1 MVENII
7 NRFKFPYFQD
17 ASIDLQTDTVSFLVM
32 QMHKYQQEKGR
43 AFSYFSILA
52 KNYLILGNNEHWK
65 FKKIQHRIDT
75 NASEYAFDII
85 DESQHRKQNDD
96 IPEFVVLM
104 LEYWE
109 NNLTTVFVKRQEIMI
124 ADAVLTLFRRSV
136 NIENFNKKALY
147 LMIREMTGLR
157 TQYITA
163 VVNKMRDHNNILV
176 KEYNTIGYFDTELC
190 LEEFL

>member
-1 MVENII
+1 M
-7 NRFKFPYFQD
+7 
-17 ASIDLQTDTVSFLVM
+17 DTVSFLVM
-32 QMHKYQQEKGR
+32 QMGKYMQEKGR

-65 FKKIQHRIDT
+65 LLKQSQRINT
-75 NASEYAFDII
+75 NASEYAFDIV
-85 DESQHRKQNDD
+85 DELQNQRQNDD
-96 IPEFVVLM
+96 IPEYVRLM

-109 NNLTTVFVKRQEIMI
+109 NNLTTVFVKRQEMMI
-124 ADAVLTLFRRSV
+124 ADAVLTLFRRSI

-163 VVNKMRDHNNILV
+163 VVNKMREHNDILIE
-176 KEYNTIGYFDTELC
+176 EYNAIGYFDTEMC
-190 LEEFL
+190 LDDFT

>member
-1 MVENII
+1 
-7 NRFKFPYFQD
+7 
-17 ASIDLQTDTVSFLVM
+17 M
-32 QMHKYQQEKGR
+32 QMNKYQQEKGR

-65 FKKIQHRIDT
+65 FKKTSQRIDT
-75 NASEYAFDII
+75 NASEYAFDIV
-85 DESQHRKQNDD
+85 DEGLEKKRNSD
-96 IPEFVVLM
+96 IPEYVKLM

-109 NNLTTVFVKRQEIMI
+109 NNLTSVFIKRQEIMI
-124 ADAVLTLFRRSV
+124 ADAVLTLFRRSI

-163 VVNKMRDHNNILV
+163 VVNKMRDHNNILID
-176 KEYNTIGYFDTELC
+176 EYNAIGYFDTEMC
-190 LEEFL
+190 LDDFI

>member
-1 MVENII
+1 MN
-7 NRFKFPYFQD
+7 
-17 ASIDLQTDTVSFLVM
+17 
-32 QMHKYQQEKGR
+32 KYQQEKGR

-65 FKKIQHRIDT
+65 YKKSSHRIDT
-75 NASEYAFDII
+75 NASEHAFDII
-85 DESQHRKQNDD
+85 DEDQDQKQNDD
-96 IPEFVVLM
+96 TPEFVRLM

-109 NNLTTVFVKRQEIMI
+109 THLASVFSKRQEMMI
-124 ADAVLTLFRRSV
+124 ADAVLTLFRRSI

-163 VVNKMRDHNNILV
+163 VVNKMREHNDVLME
-176 KEYNTIGYFDTELC
+176 EYNAIGYFDTKKC
-190 LEEFL
+190 LDDFT

>member
-1 MVENII
+1 VESII
-7 NRFKFPYFQD
+7 NRFKFPHFQD
-17 ASIDLQTDTVSFLVM
+17 ASIDLQGDTISFLVM

-43 AFSYFSILA
+43 AFSYFSILT

-65 FKKIQHRIDT
+65 FKKISQRIDA
-75 NASEYAFDII
+75 NASEYAFDVI
-85 DESQHRKQNDD
+85 DEAQHRKQNDD
-96 IPEFVVLM
+96 IPEFVKMM
-104 LEYWE
+104 LDYWE
-109 NNLTTVFVKRQEIMI
+109 NNLTTVFVKRQEMMI
-124 ADAVLTLFRRSV
+124 ADAVLTLFRRSI

-163 VVNKMRDHNNILV
+163 VVNKMKEHNVILME
-176 KEYNTIGYFDTELC
+176 EYNAIGYFDTKMC